1 MPDTDLRNKL
11 QNRIKLLEIQLEQA
25 RSSPATISSKTIHD
39 LNGTLAVAQGQAHM
53 ALLNISAN
61 SKALVNVEE
70 ICKAVQKALIIVD
83 QLYENIQQLNAHS
96 TTPTPTPTSTTPP
109 DRDWHG
115 KGTILFVDDEE
126 NMRSMINGVLKHYG
140 YQVLLANDG
149 DQALEL
155 FKKSHEDIHLVFMDM
170 TMPRVNGLEAFTL
183 MRQIDAAIPIV
194 MTSGYSEVNLAEK
207 WPELGMNGFL
217 RKPCDLQTLL
227 LTIKHCIR
235 S

>member
-83 QLYENIQQLNAHS
+83 QLYENIQKLNAHS
-96 TTPTPTPTSTTPP
+96 TTPTSTSPH

-183 MRQIDAAIPIV
+183 MRQIDPTIPIV
-194 MTSGYSEVNLAEK
+194 MTSGYSEVTLAEK

-227 LTIKHCIR
+227 LTIKQCIR